1 MNVVGVSGKP
11 QIIPTYYVNIYLPG
25 PVIFSNQLVGAHTL
39 SMDYDVLIG
48 MDIISQSDFSLGYN
62 AQNKGTVFSVT
73 FPSNGIFQLL
83 GKNK

>member
-39 SMDYDVLIG
+39 SMDYDVE
-48 MDIISQSDFSLGYN
+48 
-62 AQNKGTVFSVT
+62 T
-73 FPSNGIFQLL
+73 FE
-83 GKNK
+83 